1 MLCIILYWT
10 IANLSSFVALN
21 GRRYILLRVSFVI
34 PYDSSF
40 FSEVGGGRSS
50 KSNNFSYNV
59 LHDKVQIGGGVKS
72 CHQN

>member
-1 MLCIILYWT
+1 M
-10 IANLSSFVALN
+10 
-21 GRRYILLRVSFVI
+21 I

-59 LHDKVQIGGGVKS
+59 LHDKVQIGGVGEVVSPKFT
-72 CHQN
+72 